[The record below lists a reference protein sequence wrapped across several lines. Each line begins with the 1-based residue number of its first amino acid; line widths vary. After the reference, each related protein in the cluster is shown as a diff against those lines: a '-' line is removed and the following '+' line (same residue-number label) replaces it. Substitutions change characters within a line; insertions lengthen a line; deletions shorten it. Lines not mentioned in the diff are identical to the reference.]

1 MYYWKKIFNPKSCLP
16 LPLAEKKNTFCDR
29 LLSMAPSCLDNCSSL
44 CIWLWSAAGAEC
56 SSKFC
61 DK

>member
-29 LLSMAPSCLDNCSSL
+29 LLSMAPSCLDNWGSF